1 MKNFYYCHI
10 WLKPID
16 SEISKLNFRVQSIS
30 LVVVDSIN
38 MSVFPSNVFKN
49 IYCKIETRPVY
60 NLFAV
65 SIIYPARSVWT
76 NINGV
81 Q

>member
-30 LVVVDSIN
+30 LVVVGHI
-38 MSVFPSNVFKN
+38 
-49 IYCKIETRPVY
+49 
-60 NLFAV
+60 
-65 SIIYPARSVWT
+65 
-76 NINGV
+76 
-81 Q
+81 